1 MAEYNKTILTNLGLD
16 LMRRAN
22 AGQAKFVITK
32 VAGSSQNLSQ
42 KNQDEIKKLTSV
54 NDVKQM
60 GTIKNIEGSSLDPN
74 TVAALKLT
82 FDNRNLPQAYD
93 LNTVAIYAKE
103 EGKNEILYAVSTA
116 KSAEHFPSF
125 SNKVLFTFEVLLYLV
140 IGQIDNVTVNVSP
153 EKVEE
158 ELKKVKIDLEQK
170 ITDEQ
175 NRTYSKQEVDTK
187 VAQAGKVKTVNY
199 IEPDDSGNIAIDP
212 PVSVVKNYNFDTGSA
227 SSEYLDLSKSHVL
240 GLDVLRQIKAKLD
253 SVKTEL
259 DKKINDSVTSQLDGK
274 ASKTDLDNVK
284 NDLTNK
290 VNSKASQSDFTT
302 LSKSVVK
309 SINNVHP
316 DQRGNIAFTQYGGA
330 SVQYPITND
339 TYSKLF
345 QELNVPAAGKIFI
358 PDFNAILNI
367 VQSIAVNSVS
377 LDYAGDELDK
387 TNTKVELNT
396 KNITEINSAWGR
408 YNHDSAVNLLSLWGQ
423 FGIHYV
429 KNNGNTNTPSFISD
443 KRGTVFVLTFDGN
456 SQTMFF
462 IGALGGFAY
471 YNKLNNK
478 WVQISTAD
486 DLKGVKD
493 SLDQQIKATNEQ
505 VKAANTKIDSNTNR
519 ITALEKKETSHISAN
534 ETDALNYSKAHP
546 GIPVFVAE

>member
-42 KNQDEIKKLTSV
+42 KNQDEIKKLTSLT
-54 NDVKQM
+54 DVKQM

-103 EGKNEILYAVSTA
+103 EGKNEILYALSTA

-158 ELKKVKIDLEQK
+158 ELKKIKTDLEQK
-170 ITDEQ
+170 ISDEK

-212 PVSVVKNYNFDTGSA
+212 QVSVVKSYNFDNGSA
-227 SSEYLDLSKSHVL
+227 SSEYSKLTQAHVI
-240 GLDVLRQIKAKLD
+240 GLDVLSQIKTKLETT
-253 SVKTEL
+253 KNEL
-259 DKKINDSVTSQLDGK
+259 NKKINDTVTSQLDGK

-284 NDLTNK
+284 KDLTNNI
-290 VNSKASQSDFTT
+290 NSKASQTDFNT

-309 SINNVHP
+309 SINNIHP

-330 SVQYPITND
+330 SVQYPITDDAYN
-339 TYSKLF
+339 KLF
-345 QELNVPAAGKIFI
+345 QELNVPATGKIFI
-358 PDFNAILNI
+358 PNSNAILNI
-367 VQSIAVNSVS
+367 VQSIGSNKSDIDSAY
-377 LDYAGDELDK
+377 DDIDK

-396 KNITEINSAWGR
+396 KNIS
-408 YNHDSAVNLLSLWGQ
+408 
-423 FGIHYV
+423 
-429 KNNGNTNTPSFISD
+429 KNTN
-443 KRGTVFVLTFDGN
+443 
-456 SQTMFF
+456 
-462 IGALGGFAY
+462 
-471 YNKLNNK
+471 
-478 WVQISTAD
+478 
-486 DLKGVKD
+486 DLKSTKE
-493 SLDQQIKATNEQ
+493 SLNQQIKAIN
-505 VKAANTKIDSNTNR
+505 ANVASNTNR
-519 ITALEKKETSHISAN
+519 ITALENKETSHISAN